1 MEKMGRNKTRLTELI
16 FIGNRCRFV
25 STINNGMEK
34 TMKAKRIGYTSILF
48 LAIIGSSLLHAGTGP
63 FDRTVQPVLE
73 AYLKI
78 HEALADDKT
87 DGVNSAA
94 EKIAVLSDNLDPDTV
109 TGEHA
114 AHYED
119 LPAKIKTA
127 AMKLA
132 RGKEIG
138 AMREAFKALSRPMA
152 MWATM
157 SKPEGI
163 YIVYCPMARASWL
176 QTNDDIRNPYHGR
189 EMLRCGEIVG
199 GQPHDEDSHGHVK
212 GR

>member
-1 MEKMGRNKTRLTELI
+1 MEKMDRKKTGLTGAV
-16 FIGNRCRFV
+16 FIGDRSGFV
-25 STINNGMEK
+25 SPINSRTEK
-34 TMKAKRIGYTSILF
+34 TMKTKKIGYTSVLF
-48 LAIIGSSLLHAGTGP
+48 LAIIGASLLHAGTGP

-87 DGVNSAA
+87 DGVKSAA
-94 EKIAVLSDNLDPDTV
+94 EKIAVLSDNLDPGKV
-109 TGEHA
+109 TGKHA
-114 AHYED
+114 THYED

-127 AMKLA
+127 ALKLA
-132 RGKEIG
+132 QGKKIG
-138 AMREAFKALSRPMA
+138 PLREAFKALSRPMA

-163 YIVYCPMARASWL
+163 FIVYCPMAKASWL
-176 QTNDDIRNPYHGR
+176 QTDDDIRNPYHGH

-199 GQPHDEDSHGHVK
+199 GQPHDEDSHRHVK